1 MTRSQSRRM
10 LARALAAVAVAAC
23 ARPISTTTYVCE
35 GGDSLVVGVAE
46 SHAELR
52 LPPDRVVRL
61 PAVRSASGV
70 RYSDGRYTV
79 HTKGDE
85 ALMEQ
90 GGEVVLRDC
99 LKVGAVRPDTA
110 LTPARAMAEAEA
122 IDRRLASV
130 TPQEKSLDPERRGWD
145 PRIIRLWS
153 DTGTPILLTVTEP
166 TNSGRM
172 TGLSSYFFRDGRL
185 AFVRG
190 PLNRYVFRDTV
201 LVLWVDDSLR
211 PLVDIPPRDLEARQQ
226 FLLAEVRQYLAM
238 LGVEGPAA
246 PGVTP

>member
-10 LARALAAVAVAAC
+10 LVRALSAVTVAAC
-23 ARPISTTTYVCE
+23 TKPIPTTTYVCE
-35 GGDSLVVGVAE
+35 GGDSLIVGFAE

-52 LPPDRVVRL
+52 LPPDRVIRL

-99 LKVGAVRPDTA
+99 LKIGMRRPDTA
-110 LTPARAMAEAEA
+110 LTPADALAEAEA
-122 IDRRLASV
+122 IDRRVVAIV
-130 TPQEKSLDPERRGWD
+130 PQEKTLGRERRGWE
-145 PRIIRLWS
+145 PRVVRLWNDAGS
-153 DTGTPILLTVTEP
+153 PLLLTVTEP
-166 TNSGRM
+166 DDSGRM
-172 TGLSSYFFRDGRL
+172 SGLSSYYFREGRL

-201 LVLWVDDSLR
+201 LVFWVDDSLR
-211 PLVDIPPRDLEARQQ
+211 ALTEIPPRDLEARQQ

-238 LGVEGPAA
+238 FGVETPTV
-246 PGVTP
+246 PGATP

>member
-1 MTRSQSRRM
+1 MRRSPSRCM
-10 LARALAAVAVAAC
+10 LARTLAAITVAAC
-23 ARPISTTTYVCE
+23 AKPVPITTYVCE
-35 GGDSLVVGVAE
+35 GGDSLLVGFAE
-46 SHAELR
+46 THAELR

-90 GGEVVLRDC
+90 GGELVLRSC
-99 LKVGAVRPDTA
+99 LKAGASRPDTA

-130 TPQEKSLDPERRGWD
+130 TPQENTLARERPGWD
-145 PRIIRLWS
+145 PRIVRLWS
-153 DTGTPILLTVTEP
+153 EAGAPILLTVTEP
-166 TNSGRM
+166 TDAGRM
-172 TGLSSYFFRDGRL
+172 TGLSSYYFREGRV

-201 LVLWVDDSLR
+201 LVFWVDDSLR
-211 PLVDIPPRDLEARQQ
+211 ALADVPPRDLEARQQ

-238 LGVEGPAA
+238 FGVETPAA
-246 PGVTP
+246 TSVTP

>member
-1 MTRSQSRRM
+1 MRRSPSRCM
-10 LARALAAVAVAAC
+10 LARTLAAIAAAAC
-23 ARPISTTTYVCE
+23 TKPVPTTTYVCE
-35 GGDSLVVGVAE
+35 GGDSLVVGFAE

-52 LPPDRVVRL
+52 LPPNRVVRL

-79 HTKGDE
+79 LTKGDE

-90 GGEVVLRDC
+90 GGQLVLRNC
-99 LKVGAVRPDTA
+99 LRAGASRPDTA

-122 IDRRLASV
+122 IDRRLATV
-130 TPQEKSLDPERRGWD
+130 TPQEKTLDRERPGWD
-145 PRIIRLWS
+145 RRIVRLWS
-153 DTGTPILLTVTEP
+153 EAGAPILLTVTEP
-166 TNSGRM
+166 TDAGRM
-172 TGLSSYFFRDGRL
+172 TGLSSYYFREGRV

-201 LVLWVDDSLR
+201 LVFWVDDSLR
-211 PLVDIPPRDLEARQQ
+211 PLVDVPPRDLEARQQ

-238 LGVEGPAA
+238 FGVETPAA
-246 PGVTP
+246 TSVTP

>member
-1 MTRSQSRRM
+1 MRRSPSRCM
-10 LARALAAVAVAAC
+10 LARTLAVITVAAC
-23 ARPISTTTYVCE
+23 AKPVPTTTYVCE
-35 GGDSLVVGVAE
+35 GGDSLVVGFAE

-52 LPPDRVVRL
+52 LPPNRVVRL

-79 HTKGDE
+79 QTKGDE

-90 GGEVVLRDC
+90 GGELVLRNC
-99 LKVGAVRPDTA
+99 LKAGAARPDTA

-130 TPQEKSLDPERRGWD
+130 TPLEKTLDRERPGWD
-145 PRIIRLWS
+145 PRIVRLWS
-153 DTGTPILLTVTEP
+153 EAGAPILLTVTEP
-166 TNSGRM
+166 TDAGRM
-172 TGLSSYFFRDGRL
+172 TGLSSYYFRGGRL

-201 LVLWVDDSLR
+201 LVFWVDDSLR
-211 PLVDIPPRDLEARQQ
+211 QLVDIPPRDLEARQQ

-238 LGVEGPAA
+238 FGVETPAA
-246 PGVTP
+246 SGATP

>member
-10 LARALAAVAVAAC
+10 LIRTLAAVTVAAC
-23 ARPISTTTYVCE
+23 TKPIPTTTYVCE
-35 GGDSLVVGVAE
+35 GGDSLVVGFAA

-52 LPPDRVVRL
+52 LPPGRVVRL

-79 HTKGDE
+79 HSKGDE

-90 GGEVVLRDC
+90 GGEVVLRNC
-99 LKVGAVRPDTA
+99 LKVGTARPATA
-110 LTPARAMAEAEA
+110 LTPARAVAEAEA
-122 IDRRLASV
+122 TDRRVAAMV
-130 TPQEKSLDPERRGWD
+130 PQEKTLGRERRGWD
-145 PRIIRLWS
+145 PRVVRLWS
-153 DTGTPILLTVTEP
+153 DAGSPILLTVTEP
-166 TNSGRM
+166 DDSGRM
-172 TGLSSYFFRDGRL
+172 TGLSSYYFREGRL
-185 AFVRG
+185 AFVHG

-201 LVLWVDDSLR
+201 LVFWVDDSLR

-238 LGVEGPAA
+238 FGVETPAA
-246 PGVTP
+246 SGVTP